1 MLSAISAEASQQVSV
16 QRRIS
21 EQLHFCPKEMAWFCT
36 LRPAYKMSQTKFLPI
51 LLVFLFLLRLMLAGS
66 QEPAQTSL
74 SNLQSVDAL
83 GSDLFLQ
90 SGSTGMVLVVVRDN
104 QVFFRGY
111 GETAPNSHQV
121 PTQDSL
127 LRLCS
132 LTKIFT
138 TDVLAKLVADKTVR
152 LDDPLQHFASPHV
165 VVPKRVQSI
174 TLVDLATH
182 TSGLPRE
189 LGNAPPGIPHFTF
202 PDYRTRWRWL
212 PNQRLRSTPGAAAL
226 YSNVGFDFL
235 SDALQSATHK
245 QYAALLA
252 ELTLNPLHM
261 QHTTLFPSEEQCS
274 HLLISVHDEGTCTVT
289 EPTAGSS
296 GLYSTATDMAIW
308 LQYLLQTGGP
318 GTPSQDP
325 TAQAIYILP
334 SHLIS
339 QKGLDHAGEPTGIG
353 LGWIH
358 ILPIDSPSH
367 IIEKTGGGAGF
378 ATYIAINHS
387 RRTAIF
393 LAATDGSVDTHLNL
407 FNAANKL
414 LLDLA
419 GLPPLPKPVP
429 KRSHSPRRH

>member
-1 MLSAISAEASQQVSV
+1 MS
-16 QRRIS
+16 
-21 EQLHFCPKEMAWFCT
+21 HPKLLRT
-36 LRPAYKMSQTKFLPI
+36 LLI
-51 LLVFLFLLRLMLAGS
+51 FLFVLPFRSARA

-104 QVFFRGY
+104 QVSFRGY
-111 GETAPNSHQV
+111 GETAPNSHQA

-138 TDVLAKLVADKTVR
+138 TDVLTKLVADKTVR
-152 LDDPLQHFASPHV
+152 LDDPLQHFAPKHV

-174 TLVDLATH
+174 TLADLATH

-189 LGNAPPGIPHFTF
+189 LGNAPRGVPHFTF

-212 PNQRLRSTPGAAAL
+212 PNQRLRSTPGTSAV
-226 YSNVGFDFL
+226 YSNAAFDFL
-235 SDALQSATHK
+235 SDALQAATHK

-252 ELTLNPLHM
+252 ERTLNPLHM
-261 QHTTLFPSEEQCS
+261 QHTTFFPSEEQCS
-274 HLLISVHDEGTCTVT
+274 HLLISARDEGACTVT

-296 GLYSTATDMAIW
+296 GLYSTAIDMEIW
-308 LQYLLQTGGP
+308 LQYLLGTDGS

-325 TAQAIYILP
+325 AAQAVYILP
-334 SHLIS
+334 SHLVS

-358 ILPIDSPSH
+358 ILPLDSPSH

-378 ATYIAINHS
+378 ETYIAINHS

-414 LLDLA
+414 LLALA
-419 GLPPLPKPVP
+419 GLPPLPPPLPKPAP
-429 KRSHSPRRH
+429 RRSHPHRRR

>member
-1 MLSAISAEASQQVSV
+1 MSARAQA
-16 QRRIS
+16 
-21 EQLHFCPKEMAWFCT
+21 P
-36 LRPAYKMSQTKFLPI
+36 P
-51 LLVFLFLLRLMLAGS
+51 
-66 QEPAQTSL
+66 QTSV

-104 QVFFRGY
+104 QVIFRGY
-111 GETAPNSHQV
+111 GETAPNSHQA
-121 PTQDSL
+121 PSEDSL

-138 TDVLAKLVADKTVR
+138 TDVLTKLVADKTVR
-152 LDDPLQHFASPHV
+152 LDDPLQRFAPKHV
-165 VVPKRVQSI
+165 VVPKRGHSI

-189 LGNAPPGIPHFTF
+189 LGNAPSGVPHFTS

-212 PNQRLRSTPGAAAL
+212 PNQRLRRAPGTSAL
-226 YSNVGFDFL
+226 YSNIAFDFL
-235 SDALQSATHK
+235 SDALQAAAHK

-252 ELTLNPLHM
+252 ERTLNPLHM
-261 QHTTLFPSEEQCS
+261 QHTTFFPSEEQCN
-274 HLLISVHDEGTCTVT
+274 HLLISAHDEGPCTVT

-296 GLYSTATDMAIW
+296 GLYSTASDMAIW
-308 LQYLLQTGGP
+308 LQYLLGTGGP
-318 GTPSQDP
+318 VTPSQDP
-325 TAQAIYILP
+325 AAQSVYILP
-334 SHLIS
+334 SHLVS

-358 ILPIDSPSH
+358 ILPVDSASH

-378 ATYIAINHS
+378 ETYIAINHS

-414 LLDLA
+414 LLAVA
-419 GLPPLPKPVP
+419 GLPPLPPPPPKPVR
-429 KRSHSPRRH
+429 KRSHSHRRR

>member
-1 MLSAISAEASQQVSV
+1 MSHSKS
-16 QRRIS
+16 
-21 EQLHFCPKEMAWFCT
+21 
-36 LRPAYKMSQTKFLPI
+36 LRT
-51 LLVFLFLLRLMLAGS
+51 LLVFFFVLPLMSARA
-66 QEPAQTSL
+66 QEPPQISL
-74 SNLQSVDAL
+74 SSPQSVDAL

-90 SGSTGMVLVVVRDN
+90 SGSTGMVLVIVRDS

-111 GETAPNSHQV
+111 GETAPNSHQA

-138 TDVLAKLVADKTVR
+138 TDVLTKLVANKTVR
-152 LDDPLQHFASPHV
+152 LDDSLQHFASPHA

-174 TLVDLATH
+174 TLADLATH

-189 LGNAPPGIPHFTF
+189 LGNASPGVPHFTF

-212 PNQRLRSTPGAAAL
+212 PNQRLRSTPGSAAL
-226 YSNVGFDFL
+226 YSNVAFDFL
-235 SDALQSATHK
+235 SDALQTATHK

-252 ELTLNPLHM
+252 ERTLNPLHM
-261 QHTTLFPSEEQCS
+261 QHTTFFPSEEQCS
-274 HLLISVHDEGTCTVT
+274 HLLISAHDEGTCTVT

-308 LQYLLQTGGP
+308 LQYLLRTGGP

-325 TAQAIYILP
+325 AAQAVYILP
-334 SHLIS
+334 SHLVS

-367 IIEKTGGGAGF
+367 IIEKTGRGAGF
-378 ATYIAINHS
+378 ETYIAINHS

-393 LAATDGSVDTHLNL
+393 FAATDGSVDTHLNL

-414 LLDLA
+414 LLALA
-419 GLPPLPKPVP
+419 GLPPLPPPKPTP
-429 KRSHSPRRH
+429 KRSHSHRGRSAQAGSLPFGS